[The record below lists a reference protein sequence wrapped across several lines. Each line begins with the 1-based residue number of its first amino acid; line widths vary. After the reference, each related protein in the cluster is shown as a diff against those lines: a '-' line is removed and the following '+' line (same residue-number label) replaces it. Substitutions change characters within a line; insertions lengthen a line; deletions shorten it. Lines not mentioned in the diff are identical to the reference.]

1 METEMVTSLLGD
13 ATVWVTIAFV
23 IFVLIAFKYAKTP
36 ILVSLDLRTER
47 IKAELAEAEELKQQ
61 AQELLNE
68 YQKKHRDVM
77 NQADEILE
85 EAKQKAEKLQNKKET
100 ELEKYIQKRKEQAHI
115 KIERAEAQALSEIQ
129 DKIVDL
135 ATAAAKDIL
144 ISHNEGKAG
153 SDPIDLSIKNIQNI
167 A

>member
-13 ATVWVTIAFV
+13 ATVWVTIAFI
-23 IFVLIAFKYAKTP
+23 IFVLVGFKYAKTP
-36 ILVSLDLRTER
+36 ILVALDLRTER
-47 IKAELAEAEELKQQ
+47 IKADLAEAEELKQQ
-61 AQELLNE
+61 AQDLLNE

-85 EAKQKAEKLQNKKET
+85 DAKKKAETLQAKKEA
-100 ELEKYIQKRKEQAHI
+100 ELERYIAKRRDQARL
-115 KIERAEAQALSEIQ
+115 KIERAEAQALTEIQ

-144 ISHNEGKAG
+144 VSHNEGKAG
-153 SDPIDLSIKNIQNI
+153 SETIDRSIENIKNI